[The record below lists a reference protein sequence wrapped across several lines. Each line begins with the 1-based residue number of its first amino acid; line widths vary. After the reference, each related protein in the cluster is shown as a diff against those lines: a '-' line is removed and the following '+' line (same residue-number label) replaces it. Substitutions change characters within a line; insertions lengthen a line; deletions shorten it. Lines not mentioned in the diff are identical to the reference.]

1 MAELDQEK
9 TEQPSSRRRE
19 QARQDGSF
27 AISKELSSFFVVLTG
42 LLVLYYSGLWMVI
55 SVADFMKKSFA
66 LRAGDLTVRDISGMF
81 HDVSLRFFLVV
92 APVFLIPVVGALS
105 YALQNGFVFTG
116 RGITPQFSKLDPVAG
131 VKRLFSLNSAV
142 ELVKSLIKISV
153 LSYVVYTVISKEW
166 MNLPFLMDMDAI
178 TSMTYI
184 GRVSFRIMIK
194 TAWVLAV
201 IAALDYA
208 YQKWNFEKS
217 LRMTKEELKEE
228 MKELEGDPIVK
239 ARIKSIQREMA
250 RKRMMQEVP
259 KADVVVTNPTHI
271 AVALKYDREKASAP
285 LLVAKGAGQIAE
297 RIKEIAGRHGVPVVE
312 NKTVARSIFK
322 HVEIGKEIPVSLY
335 KAVAEILAYVYR
347 LKGKYRR

>member
-42 LLVLYYSGLWMVI
+42 LLVLYYSGLWMVT
-55 SVADFMKKSFA
+55 SVADIMKKSFM
-66 LRAGDLTVRDISGMF
+66 LRPADLTVRDISGMF
-81 HDVSLRFFLVV
+81 KDVSYRFFLVV
-92 APVFLIPVVGALS
+92 APVFFIPVAGALS
-105 YALQNGFVFTG
+105 YALQNGFAFTSK
-116 RGITPQFSKLDPVAG
+116 GITPQFSKLDPIAG
-131 VKRLFSLNSAV
+131 VKRLFSLNSV
-142 ELVKSLIKISV
+142 VDLVKSIAKISV
-153 LSYVVYTVISKEW
+153 LSYVVYTVISREW
-166 MNLPFLMDMDAI
+166 TNLPFLMDMDAM

-184 GRVSFRIMIK
+184 GRISFRIMAK

-208 YQKWNFEKS
+208 YQKWTFEKS
-217 LRMTKEELKEE
+217 LKMSKEELKEE

-271 AVALKYDREKASAP
+271 AVALKYDKEKSSAP

-297 RIKEIAGRHGVPVVE
+297 KIKEIARKHGVPVVE
-312 NKTVARSIFK
+312 NKPVARNIFK